1 MEINVNTENK
11 VNVDMEPLP
20 SNIQDRVNNILNTAQ
35 APQPSKIRER
45 IKDILLKV
53 SDLRTVEEFSFM
65 TFTNDDIFDSVSKE
79 NFNEETLAELNE
91 AVEKILK
98 LKAKLNMTGRT
109 IQFAPN
115 LDYKNRIM
123 LEVIYLDRTFK
134 EEFSANPWQTDL
146 DLDIPRVSAGRL
158 QDIIYG
164 QIARAGVNY
173 NNIRKVFKY
182 MSNNNFANAIT
193 ALRFAIDQSLV
204 IRSSYGVKEMH
215 TYLNKHHKLKL
226 SELYRATYDELIDR
240 VKTLSTLNTLFNLEI
255 EVDSRGS
262 VYYDD
267 KYLMDGYTNILKEF
281 TEFKMHYSEILNDQY
296 ISKVANSISTKS
308 QYSEFIYGNISNIAE
323 VSASDLVQSLHAV
336 SILSDDLSN
345 QSDKILAYIDYII
358 NNNLIRIIK
367 TKKISY
373 SNQFSVSI
381 IPKVS
386 SAVENL
392 GKQ

>member
-1 MEINVNTENK
+1 MTKSNILELEEINT
-11 VNVDMEPLP
+11 L
-20 SNIQDRVNNILNTAQ
+20 
-35 APQPSKIRER
+35 RE
-45 IKDILLKV
+45 KLYKV
-53 SDLRTVEEFSFM
+53 SDKAVVDLFVSEVANIINSYPEDAFGEHFTAQNLTDKAFSEF
-65 TFTNDDIFDSVSKE
+65 D
-79 NFNEETLAELNE
+79 E
-91 AVEKILK
+91 AAEKISK
-98 LKAKLNMTGRT
+98 LKSKLKVLGATV
-109 IQFAPN
+109 QFSPN
-115 LDYKNRIM
+115 LDYKYRVVIEVSFFENSM
-123 LEVIYLDRTFK
+123 LLGKDLDN
-134 EEFSANPWQTDL
+134 AWNVDL
-146 DLDIPRVSAGRL
+146 DLDIPRVTTGRPV
-158 QDIIYG
+158 IVVYG